1 MLSVQMWELALAS
14 LRFMIEIKPDR
25 KSKSFERNLKRSI
38 DRAWHVYR
46 KASAT
51 DHAKQL
57 KVRLGDAD
65 SLADVDALIKVRDQL
80 AHRYLRERMGEIDAS
95 QKAGVP
101 MNPAIFAELLGYSQ
115 RFEASANRLRAAYDV
130 HLQNLKPQE
139 PDPILEDMMSRLMA
153 NVIEGKPIE
162 KLSDADVERLSG

>member
-1 MLSVQMWELALAS
+1 MLSVQMWELSLAN
-14 LRFMIEIKPDR
+14 LRLIIEIKPDR

-38 DRAWHVYR
+38 DRSWHVYR

-51 DHAKQL
+51 DQAKQL
-57 KVRLGDAD
+57 KLRLGNAD

-80 AHRYLRERMGEIDAS
+80 AHRYLRERLAEIDAS

-101 MNPAIFAELLGYSQ
+101 VHPAIFAELLGYSQ
-115 RFEASANRLRAAYDV
+115 RFDASAARLRAAFDA

-139 PDPILEDMMSRLMA
+139 PDPILEDMMIRLMA

-162 KLSDADVERLSG
+162 RLEPRPTQ